1 MEDTQSVLEELLEA
15 FPDLEKCRES
25 IQAAFVLL
33 RDCLAAG
40 NKLVLCGNGGSCADC
55 DHLAGGLL
63 KGFCRARPLEEEE
76 KAFLRRL
83 EPGRG
88 ELLAKKLQKG
98 LAAVNLCGHTAVM
111 TAVANDTDGELIFAQ
126 QLMGLGQK
134 GDVLVCV
141 CPRGSAENILN
152 AIMAARLRGMKVLGL
167 TAQDGGKM
175 RELCDV
181 LIPAPAAEIYRTQ
194 EYHLP
199 IYHALC
205 RMLEAAFFEA

>member
-1 MEDTQSVLEELLEA
+1 MKETQRPLEELLCAYPE
-15 FPDLEKCRES
+15 LEECRES
-25 IQAAFVLL
+25 IGAAFALL

-55 DHLAGGLL
+55 DHIAGELL
-63 KGFCRARPLEEEE
+63 KGFCRRRPLEEGE
-76 KAFLRRL
+76 KEFLRRL

-88 ELLAKKLQKG
+88 EMLAEKLQKG
-98 LAAVNLCGHTAVM
+98 LAAVNLCGHTAAM

-126 QLMGLGQK
+126 QLMGLGAK

-152 AIMAARLRGMKVLGL
+152 AIAAARLRGMKVLGL
-167 TAQDGGKM
+167 TARSGGKM
-175 RELCDV
+175 RGLCDV
-181 LIPAPAAEIYRTQ
+181 LVPVPAGEIYRAQ

-199 IYHALC
+199 VYHALC
-205 RMLEAAFFEA
+205 RMLEAAFFEE

>member
-1 MEDTQSVLEELLEA
+1 MEDIQSVLEELLEA

-55 DHLAGGLL
+55 DHIAGELL

-98 LAAVNLCGHTAVM
+98 LG
-111 TAVANDTDGELIFAQ
+111 
-126 QLMGLGQK
+126 
-134 GDVLVCV
+134 
-141 CPRGSAENILN
+141 
-152 AIMAARLRGMKVLGL
+152 
-167 TAQDGGKM
+167 
-175 RELCDV
+175 
-181 LIPAPAAEIYRTQ
+181 
-194 EYHLP
+194 
-199 IYHALC
+199 
-205 RMLEAAFFEA
+205 